1 MHTWGFIGG
10 GRVHGAGF
18 GTLVGALSL
27 AGLRTGE
34 LPRPLAITGLA
45 SAAAGLMSPLY
56 LVTERPRC

>member
-34 LPRPLAITGLA
+34 LPRPLALTGLA
-45 SAAAGLMSPLY
+45 SPQRA
-56 LVTERPRC
+56 